1 MEWYSTVLRRA
12 EVKEHFKFVILRDN
26 EIEKW
31 RNRFGRDDSQ
41 LCTLN
46 LSQLIVRDV

>member
-26 EIEKW
+26 KLRNGEIALE
-31 RNRFGRDDSQ
+31 GM
-41 LCTLN
+41 
-46 LSQLIVRDV
+46 IVSFAL